1 MTNDDSANALFIISI
16 KLDLAS
22 NLYKTAGELEKIKN
36 ANAKKM
42 VESIERLDKLSPS
55 KETKEMINEAKRLN
69 TYFEDYIASLKK
81 LADLSRESV
90 IGD

>member
-1 MTNDDSANALFIISI
+1 MTNDDLANALFIISI

-22 NLYKTAGELEKIKN
+22 HLYKTAGELEKIKN

-42 VESIERLDKLSPS
+42 VETIEQIDKLCPS
-55 KETKEMINEAKRLN
+55 KETKEMIKEANRLN

-81 LADLSRESV
+81 LADLSKKSA

>member
-1 MTNDDSANALFIISI
+1 MTNDDLANALFIISI

-42 VESIERLDKLSPS
+42 VETIEQIDKLCSS
-55 KETKEMINEAKRLN
+55 KETKEMIKEAKRLN

>member
-1 MTNDDSANALFIISI
+1 
-16 KLDLAS
+16 
-22 NLYKTAGELEKIKN
+22 
-36 ANAKKM
+36 M
-42 VESIERLDKLSPS
+42 VEAIERLDKLSPS

>member
-1 MTNDDSANALFIISI
+1 MTNDNLANALFIISI

-42 VESIERLDKLSPS
+42 VEAIERLDKLSPS
-55 KETKEMINEAKRLN
+55 KETKEMIKEAKRLN